1 MTTDHKT
8 NCAAIG
14 GQCDGGQ
21 NCARQGFFAFLC
33 SGDDCQWRRLNHFC
47 TRRWYNLLSRRPLWW
62 TLWLTALSAARQER
76 RSVVR
81 WDFKTELW
89 AGRTFCF
96 SLPVWKSDVFTS
108 QVMKKGIWNV
118 TRVRWWR
125 TLTFSWKEK
134 ERKAES
140 LYWTVKSE
148 WSRLQYALNIYIF
161 YSSVVFTVCLISQS
175 SMQVRFHKPGFIMTL
190 MNTYQNVA

>member
-108 QVMKKGIWNV
+108 QVMKKRHLKRDSCPLMKDFNIQLKRKGTKSWIFVLNSQV
-118 TRVRWWR
+118 RV
-125 TLTFSWKEK
+125 KQI
-134 ERKAES
+134 
-140 LYWTVKSE
+140 TVCTK
-148 WSRLQYALNIYIF
+148 YIYIF
-161 YSSVVFTVCLISQS
+161 
-175 SMQVRFHKPGFIMTL
+175 
-190 MNTYQNVA
+190 